1 MVNHY
6 EDGSVT
12 RRRGKLLN
20 EIDGKRIPGPL
31 RYQELLQQPVG
42 LVSFQLGS
50 GAGGA
55 RLAVVLDKFLEA
67 GPGVVVADLVEG
79 L

>member
-1 MVNHY
+1 MKI
-6 EDGSVT
+6 DGN
-12 RRRGKLLN
+12 RIPEPLGYQKLLQHP
-20 EIDGKRIPGPL
+20 I
-31 RYQELLQQPVG
+31 G
-42 LVSFQLGS
+42 LVLFQLGS

-55 RLAVVLDKFLEA
+55 QLAVVLDEFLEA